1 MQDYKDI
8 KKRLNERREALTV
21 LVNKVEK
28 SARRKLTKNYEEQ
41 AIERE
46 NEEVLSSLDDSL
58 TEELRQIENALQRIE
73 AGKYGNCES
82 CGEEISIKR
91 LKAVPQANLCIKCA
105 A

>member
-1 MQDYKDI
+1 MENYEDI
-8 KKRLNERREALTV
+8 KQRLSERREALTI

-73 AGKYGNCES
+73 KGEYGKCES

-91 LKAVPQANLCIKCA
+91 LKAVPQASRCIKCA
-105 A
+105 T

>member
-1 MQDYKDI
+1 MENYEDI

-46 NEEVLSSLDDSL
+46 NEEVLSSLDESL

-73 AGKYGNCES
+73 TGKYGTCES

>member
-8 KKRLNERREALTV
+8 KQRLAERREALTV
-21 LVNKVEK
+21 LVEKVEK
-28 SARRKLTKNYEEQ
+28 SARRKLDKGFEEQ
-41 AIERE
+41 AIQRE
-46 NEEVLSSLDDSL
+46 NEEVLTSLDDSL

-73 AGKYGNCES
+73 KSEYGKCES